1 MSIDLLY
8 TRKLTYE
15 YIYTVPGGFC
25 DDATAAVVVTIQ
37 PSPVADAG
45 LDQVFYNP
53 ENTHN
58 EHGSTHEIQHL
69 TELKNIL

>member
-1 MSIDLLY
+1 MIGDNPH
-8 TRKLTYE
+8 TDIKGA
-15 YIYTVPGGFC
+15 I
-25 DDATAAVVVTIQ
+25 
-37 PSPVADAG
+37 DAG